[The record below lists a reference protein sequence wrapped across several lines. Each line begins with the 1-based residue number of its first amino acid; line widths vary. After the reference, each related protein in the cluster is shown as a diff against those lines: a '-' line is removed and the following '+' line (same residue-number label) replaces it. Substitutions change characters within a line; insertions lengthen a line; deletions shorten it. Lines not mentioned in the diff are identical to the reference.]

1 MVKLSAQTLLLYDLS
16 LTAVDYTLVARYRME
31 MTSFC
36 AVLWETL
43 LLLCAAAQ
51 DTHLALACREKLVA
65 EFAKRLQVLR
75 STGEITTFKRMVDVT
90 GESVPGKVNKAIVKV
105 ATVLDYVSNRHFVSE
120 CAMLWSMMTVPAA
133 SVVAIA
139 GAVSESKSA
148 VRDTVL
154 KASDVLGHIGKS
166 LYVDSWVV
174 RCRRAGML
182 IVETI
187 ENWIFE
193 KKLPA
198 KRHAKL
204 EKTILFKSLNN
215 AAAKGNVSR
224 VNRSSLRAVSKPAA
238 PLLDSKL
245 SDSKASEL
253 TVKKYSFFHTSLPL
267 KYACNI
273 EISAAIELLV

>member
-1 MVKLSAQTLLLYDLS
+1 MAD
-16 LTAVDYTLVARYRME
+16 
-31 MTSFC
+31 
-36 AVLWETL
+36 
-43 LLLCAAAQ
+43 
-51 DTHLALACREKLVA
+51 
-65 EFAKRLQVLR
+65 
-75 STGEITTFKRMVDVT
+75 
-90 GESVPGKVNKAIVKV
+90 
-105 ATVLDYVSNRHFVSE
+105 
-120 CAMLWSMMTVPAA
+120 PAA

-139 GAVSESKSA
+139 GAVSEGKSA

-154 KASDVLGHIGKS
+154 KAFEVLGHIGKS

-193 KKLPA
+193 KKLRA

-224 VNRSSLRAVSKPAA
+224 ANRSSLRTVSKPASLA
-238 PLLDSKL
+238 GLQAFGLQGVGANGEEVFLLPH
-245 SDSKASEL
+245 L
-253 TVKKYSFFHTSLPL
+253 T
-267 KYACNI
+267 
-273 EISAAIELLV
+273 AAEVSMQH